1 MAGAKT
7 AHAEVAKLTKQY
19 GAANVAEF
27 VTVQNFAVDDAVTV
41 ATAAGVKFPKP
52 TLTGAA
58 PAKRVTMLGLVRGTY
73 YEGTMLDHLV
83 SHAGHE
89 QVMIDI
95 DKNTALPPTRTT
107 TSSPTKRTPTL
118 RMCSARPRSS
128 SPSTT
133 GLSRAV
139 LRLLSSREWQ
149 AKRCN
154 NT

>member
-83 SHAGHE
+83 SHAIHE

-95 DKNTALPPTRTT
+95 DKKYGASADANDHLIADQAHSDLAHVLGA
-107 TSSPTKRTPTL
+107 TSVKLAVYHWSV
-118 RMCSARPRSS
+118 
-128 SPSTT
+128 T
-133 GLSRAV
+133 GRFASFVVAGMAGDKV
-139 LRLLSSREWQ
+139 
-149 AKRCN
+149 
-154 NT
+154 